1 MELCVLKQM
10 QLRMRKRMSGYKI
23 VSFML
28 LSMGPDLTLSCQKAL
43 LGFQAFAEP
52 SSLPGGQL

>member
-10 QLRMRKRMSGYKI
+10 QLRLRKSMSGYKI

-28 LSMGPDLTLSCQKAL
+28 LSMGPDLTLICQKAL
-43 LGFQAFAEP
+43 LGF
-52 SSLPGGQL
+52 